1 MEGSPCE
8 GEEAAKD
15 PAAKQPPLG
24 ESCQLLSLVIL
35 LFLILLVDHEISDNE
50 ISSHRHLYV
59 GFHVPSNKGKKAHAN
74 GGHGGHRKT
83 SLASSHGHKKE
94 TKAKILK
101 LPQED
106 LRPSE

>member
-1 MEGSPCE
+1 M
-8 GEEAAKD
+8 
-15 PAAKQPPLG
+15 LF
-24 ESCQLLSLVIL
+24 L
-35 LFLILLVDHEISDNE
+35 LFLILADHEISDNE

-74 GGHGGHRKT
+74 SGHGAHRKT

-101 LPQED
+101 LPQGD